1 MVIVA
6 TPTFFSPLP
15 TFNNRSIQVLISDGT
30 DMSEEIPEEPMVD
43 SEEEEVP
50 ELTIEDHQ
58 DALKKSRWNVF
69 MYLGLAVV
77 LFGFA
82 LFPFMSLTLSV
93 DEGIGSIDKT
103 VDVLGLSPGGE
114 DITDIPVEME
124 IIVQSLPTDVKSIEV
139 FMIKNTEGCDAT
151 DGSVEKTRYLLQ
163 QGDSEHP
170 NSYLL
175 INDPVESQTYD
186 VEFSVDPGKYCI
198 MILVDTQGSNIEGI
212 NVESQVDI
220 YPAQFPLATIGV
232 ICLLLSA
239 FAFIGAQK
247 HGKFVKALI
256 EPKSEISVEDA
267 VLAQTTTTRITAGPS
282 GPPSGPTGPPSAGP
296 SGPPSAGPSGPPEAA
311 SPVVQEVTE
320 TPAVVEE
327 PVEAVGDIYEDQGDG
342 WFFRKLP
349 DGSYDQTVY
358 VVEEGQYVPYVDPEA

>member
-1 MVIVA
+1 
-6 TPTFFSPLP
+6 
-15 TFNNRSIQVLISDGT
+15 
-30 DMSEEIPEEPMVD
+30 MSEEVPEETMVD

-58 DALKKSRWNVF
+58 NALKKSRWNVF

-93 DEGIGSIDKT
+93 DEGIGSIDTT
-103 VDVLGLSPGGE
+103 VDVIGLSPGGE
-114 DITDIPVEME
+114 DVTDIPVEME
-124 IIVQSLPTDVKSIEV
+124 IIVQSLPTDVQSIEV

-151 DGSVEKTRYLLQ
+151 DGSVEKTRNLLQ

-170 NSYLL
+170 NGYHL

-198 MILVDTQGSNIEGI
+198 QIVVDTQSQNFQGI

-247 HGKFVKALI
+247 HGKFVKGLI

-311 SPVVQEVTE
+311 SPVVQEVAE

-358 VVEEGQYVPYVDPEA
+358 VVEEGQYIPYVDPEA

>member
-1 MVIVA
+1 
-6 TPTFFSPLP
+6 
-15 TFNNRSIQVLISDGT
+15 
-30 DMSEEIPEEPMVD
+30 MSEEISEEPTVD

-50 ELTIEDHQ
+50 ELTIEEHQ
-58 DALKKSRWNVF
+58 EALKKSRWNVF

-93 DEGIGSIDKT
+93 DEGIGSIDTT
-103 VDVLGLSPGGE
+103 VDVIGLSPGGE
-114 DITDIPVEME
+114 DVTDIPVEME
-124 IIVQSLPTDVKSIEV
+124 IIVQSLPTDVLSIEV
-139 FMIKNTEGCDAT
+139 FMIKNAEGCDAT
-151 DGSVEKTRYLLQ
+151 DGSVEKTRNLLQ

-198 MILVDTQGSNIEGI
+198 QIVVDTQSQNFQGI
-212 NVESQVDI
+212 NVESEVDI

-247 HGKFVKALI
+247 HGKFVKGLI

-267 VLAQTTTTRITAGPS
+267 VLAQTTSTRI
-282 GPPSGPTGPPSAGP
+282 SAGP
-296 SGPPSAGPSGPPEAA
+296 SGPPTGPSGPPVAGPTGPPAAGPTGPPAAGPSGAPEVA
-311 SPVVQEVTE
+311 SPVAQEVVE
-320 TPAVVEE
+320 TPVVVEE
-327 PVEAVGDIYEDQGDG
+327 QVEAVGDVYEDQGDG
-342 WFFRKLP
+342 WFFRRLP

-358 VVEEGQYVPYVDPEA
+358 VVEDGQYVPYVEPEA